1 MAYKLV
7 CAETGAKCP
16 FEVVSSTRDELMEH
30 VKVHAQMAHPEMAKN
45 PPSPEMIG
53 KMIHEV

>member
-16 FEVVSSTRDELMEH
+16 FEVVSESRDELMEH
-30 VKVHAQMAHPEMAKN
+30 VKIHAKMAHPEMASK
-45 PPSPEMIG
+45 PMSPEQVN

>member
-16 FEVVSSTRDELMEH
+16 FEVTTENRDELMQH
-30 VKVHAQMAHPEMAKN
+30 VQIHAKMAHPEMASN
-45 PPSPEMIG
+45 PPSPQMIE
-53 KMIHEV
+53 KLIHQV

>member
-16 FEVVSSTRDELMEH
+16 FEVVSESRDELMEH
-30 VKVHAQMAHPEMAKN
+30 VKIHAKMAHPEMASK
-45 PPSPEMIG
+45 PPSPEQVN

>member
-16 FEVVSSTRDELMEH
+16 FEVVSSSREELMEH
-30 VKVHAQMAHPEMAKN
+30 VKVHASMAHPEMASN
-45 PPSPEMIG
+45 PPSPEMIE
-53 KMIHEV
+53 KLVHNV

>member
-16 FEVVSSTRDELMEH
+16 FEVVSSTREELMEH
-30 VKVHAQMAHPEMAKN
+30 VQVHARRAHPEMAKN
-45 PPSPEMIG
+45 PPSPEMID
-53 KMIHEV
+53 KLIRQV

>member
-16 FEVVSSTRDELMEH
+16 FEVITDSKSELMEH
-30 VKVHAQMAHPEMAKN
+30 VAVHAKAAHPEMAAN
-45 PPSPEMIG
+45 PPSPEMME
-53 KMIHEV
+53 KLIHQV

>member
-16 FEVVSSTRDELMEH
+16 FEVVSATKDELMQH
-30 VKVHAQMAHPEMAKN
+30 VQIHAKMAHPEMAKN
-45 PPSPEMIG
+45 PPSPEMID
-53 KMIHEV
+53 KLVHQV